1 MKNTISSLIGAAFAL
16 SAMAQTAREIK
27 GPAPVLPLAHE
38 PPPKIVIGPPLPEAL
53 ARGLVVIQY
62 RSENVHIVPV
72 FGAAALEV
80 SPRIGHLHVTVDDAS
95 WHWVDASAE
104 PLIIQGL
111 TPGPHKVLIEL
122 ADANHKILD
131 KGVVRFVI
139 PIPAIR

>member
-1 MKNTISSLIGAAFAL
+1 MKNIISSVIGAAFAL
-16 SAMAQTAREIK
+16 SAMAQTPREIK
-27 GPAPVLPLAHE
+27 GPAPVIPLANE
-38 PPPKIVIGPPLPEAL
+38 PAPKIVIDPPLPEPL

-72 FGAAALEV
+72 FGAAALDV
-80 SPRIGHLHVTVDDAS
+80 SPRVGHLHVTVDDAS

-122 ADANHKILD
+122 ADAN
-131 KGVVRFVI
+131 
-139 PIPAIR
+139 

>member
-27 GPAPVLPLAHE
+27 GPAPVIPLANE
-38 PPPKIVIGPPLPEAL
+38 PAPKIVIDPPLPQAL

-62 RSENVHIVPV
+62 RGENVHIVPV

-80 SPRIGHLHVTVDDAS
+80 SPRLGHLHVTVDDAS

-111 TPGPHKVLIEL
+111 LPGSHKVLIEL

-131 KGVVRFVI
+131 KGVVSFVI
-139 PIPAIR
+139 PTPAGR